1 LATPQNLRYQGQY
14 LDRETGLHYN
24 LFRYYD
30 PQCGRFTQPDPIGL
44 AGGLNQY
51 TYVKNPLTWV
61 DPQGLVGCRLTKV
74 DAVDHDYLLRLKRS
88 EYPQTFGHINDA
100 IENGHPNIVTIQRAS
115 AKSNRV
121 LSLKGVKTKAG
132 LDRDEWPMAMFR
144 EGGSG
149 ASIRYIDPSDNRGA
163 GSSIG
168 NILSDLP
175 DGTIIKV
182 EVINEI

>member
-1 LATPQNLRYQGQY
+1 M
-14 LDRETGLHYN
+14 
-24 LFRYYD
+24 
-30 PQCGRFTQPDPIGL
+30 GL
-44 AGGLNQY
+44 AG
-51 TYVKNPLTWV
+51 
-61 DPQGLVGCRLTKV
+61 CRLPKV
-74 DAVDHDYLLRLKRS
+74 DAADHDYLLILKRS

-100 IENGHPNIVTIQRAS
+100 IGSDHSNIVTIQRTS

-144 EGGSG
+144 EGGNG
-149 ASIRYIDPSDNRGA
+149 ASVRYIDPSDNRGA

-175 DGTIIKV
+175 DGTRIKV
-182 EVINEI
+182 EVINGI